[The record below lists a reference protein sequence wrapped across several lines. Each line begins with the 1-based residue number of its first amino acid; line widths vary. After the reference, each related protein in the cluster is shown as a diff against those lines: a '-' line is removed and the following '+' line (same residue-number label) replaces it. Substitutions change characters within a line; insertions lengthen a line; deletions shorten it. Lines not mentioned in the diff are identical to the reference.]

1 MIDKNCIQQVLGSLM
16 LNPSFLVE
24 SDKYNLI
31 PQDFSDRF
39 SRKIFKAIYTL
50 YTNGAEIIRPIDI
63 ENIFA
68 QDPGNKVF
76 FEQSNGIE
84 YLQDLQEIA
93 EIANFSFYYNQLKKF
108 NLLKDLKRNGF
119 DISSFYVED
128 LTNPKALEVNKV
140 FDELTPQ
147 DIIAKLKGNLLH
159 LENEYAQGEAVQ
171 VGNIADGII
180 DLIEGFGSTDTVG
193 MPVQGKLYNE
203 VIGGARKGTFTVRS
217 AASGVGKTRSAIMD
231 ACYLTFPLRY
241 NGITNDWE
249 VKGNS
254 GKTLYIVTEQSKEE
268 IQKMILAYLTD
279 INEDKFKYGNFD
291 DIEKRTLQQAVKVL
305 ETFHDNFIIVRM
317 PNPTI
322 ELIKSTVREQCIL
335 HDIDYVFYDYIFI
348 GTALLGEF
356 RGFSLR
362 NDEILLMMS
371 TALKDLAVELDVAMF
386 TSTQVNANA
395 DSNKD
400 IKNESSIAG
409 SRAVINKA
417 DNGAIMSRPTREE
430 LELLKP
436 FITKYG
442 EPNLVTDIYKIR
454 SGRWSQLRIWSK
466 TSMGTL
472 KKEDLFVT
480 DSRLDMI
487 EDFEV
492 NTYEIV
498 DWTGETTEE
507 IQGLLNAF
515 NDWSNQ

>member
-1 MIDKNCIQQVLGSLM
+1 MIDKNCVQQVLGSLM

-31 PQDFSDRF
+31 PQDFADSF
-39 SRKIFKAIYTL
+39 TRKIFKAIYTL
-50 YTNGAEIIRPIDI
+50 YTGGAEVIRPIDI
-63 ENIFA
+63 ENMFA
-68 QDPGNKVF
+68 QDPGNKVL

-84 YLQDLQEIA
+84 YLQDLQEMA
-93 EIANFSFYYNQLKKF
+93 EVSNFSFYYNQLKKF
-108 NLLKDLKRNGF
+108 NLLRDLKKNGF
-119 DISSFYVED
+119 DISPFYVEN
-128 LTNPKALEVNKV
+128 LTDPRALEINRA
-140 FDELTPQ
+140 FNELTPQ

-171 VGNIADGII
+171 IGNISDDILELI
-180 DLIEGFGSTDTVG
+180 DGFGSTDTVG
-193 MPVQGKLYNE
+193 MPVQGKFYNE

-217 AASGVGKTRSAIMD
+217 AGSGVGKTRSAVMD

-241 NGITNDWE
+241 NSISNEWE
-249 VKGNS
+249 ASGNT

-268 IQKMILAYLTD
+268 IQKMVLAYLTD
-279 INEDKFKYGNFD
+279 INEDKFRYGNFD
-291 DIEKRTLQQAVKVL
+291 EIETRTIKQAIEVL
-305 ETFHDNFIIVRM
+305 KEFGENFIIVRM

-335 HDIDYVFYDYIFI
+335 HDLDYVFYDYIFI

-356 RGFSLR
+356 RGFALR

-386 TSTQVNANA
+386 TSTQVNSNA
-395 DSNKD
+395 DNNRE

-430 LELLKP
+430 LDLLKP
-436 FITKYG
+436 FIMKFG
-442 EPNLVTDIYKIR
+442 EPNLVTDIYKVR
-454 SGRWSQLRIWSK
+454 SGRWTQLRIWSRA
-466 TSMGTL
+466 SLGTL

-480 DSRLDMI
+480 NSQLDMI
-487 EDFEV
+487 EDFEA
-492 NTYEIV
+492 NTYEVV
-498 DWTGETTEE
+498 DWTGESTAE
-507 IQGLLNAF
+507 IKHLLDSF
-515 NDWSNQ
+515 NDWSN

>member
-1 MIDKNCIQQVLGSLM
+1 MIDKNCVQQILGSLM

-24 SDKYNLI
+24 SDKYNLV
-31 PQDFSDRF
+31 PSDFSDRF
-39 SRKIFKAIYTL
+39 ARKIFKAIYTL

-93 EIANFSFYYNQLKKF
+93 EVANFSFYYNQLKKF
-108 NLLKDLKRNGF
+108 NLLKDLKKNGF

-128 LTNPKALEVNKV
+128 LTNPRALEVNKV
-140 FDELTPQ
+140 FDELSPQ

-159 LENEYAQGEAVQ
+159 LENEYAQGESVQ
-171 VGNIADGII
+171 VGNIVEGIL

-193 MPVQGKLYNE
+193 MPVQGRFYNE
-203 VIGGARKGTFTVRS
+203 VIGGARKGTMTVRS
-217 AASGVGKTRSAIMD
+217 AGSGVGKTRNAVMD
-231 ACYLTFPLRY
+231 ACYLTFPIRY
-241 NGITNDWE
+241 NSNTNSWE
-249 VKGNS
+249 TTGNS
-254 GKTLYIVTEQSKEE
+254 GKTLYIVTEQTKEE
-268 IQKMILAYLTD
+268 VQKMVLAYLTD

-291 DIEKRTLQQAVKVL
+291 EIETRTLKQAIEVL
-305 ETFHDNFIIVRM
+305 NTFGENFVVIRM

-348 GTALLGEF
+348 GPALLGEF

-395 DSNKD
+395 DSNRD
-400 IKNESSIAG
+400 IKNEASIAG

-417 DNGAIMSRPTREE
+417 DNGAIMSRPTRDE
-430 LELLKP
+430 LDLLKP
-436 FITKYG
+436 FITKFG
-442 EPNLVTDIYKIR
+442 EPNLVTDIYKVR
-454 SGRWSQLRIWSK
+454 SGRWTQLRIWSRA
-466 TSMGTL
+466 SLGTL

-480 DSRLDMI
+480 NAQLDMI
-487 EDFEV
+487 EDFEANV
-492 NTYEIV
+492 YEIV

-507 IQGLLNAF
+507 IQKLLDSF
-515 NDWSNQ
+515 NDWSK

>member
-1 MIDKNCIQQVLGSLM
+1 MIDKNCVQQILGSLM

-24 SDKYNLI
+24 SDKYNLV
-31 PQDFSDRF
+31 PSDFSDRF
-39 SRKIFKAIYTL
+39 ARKIFKAIYTL
-50 YTNGAEIIRPIDI
+50 YTNGAEVIRPIDI

-93 EIANFSFYYNQLKKF
+93 EVANFSFYYNQLKKF
-108 NLLKDLKRNGF
+108 NLLKDLKKNGF
-119 DISSFYVED
+119 DISPFYVED
-128 LTNPKALEVNKV
+128 LTNPKALEINRV
-140 FDELTPQ
+140 FDELSPQ
-147 DIIAKLKGNLLH
+147 DIIAKLKGSLLH

-171 VGNIADGII
+171 IGNIAEGIL

-193 MPVQGKLYNE
+193 MPVQGKYYNE
-203 VIGGARKGTFTVRS
+203 IIGGARKGTMTVRS
-217 AASGVGKTRSAIMD
+217 AGSGVGKTRNAVMD
-231 ACYLTFPLRY
+231 ACYLTFPIRY
-241 NGITNDWE
+241 NNNTNSWE
-249 VKGNS
+249 TTCNS
-254 GKTLYIVTEQSKEE
+254 GKTLYIVTEQTKEE
-268 IQKMILAYLTD
+268 IQKMVLAYLTD

-291 DIEKRTLQQAVKVL
+291 EIETRTIKQAIEVL
-305 ETFHDNFIIVRM
+305 NTFGENFVVIRM

-348 GTALLGEF
+348 GPALLGEF

-395 DSNKD
+395 DNNRD

-417 DNGAIMSRPTREE
+417 DNGAIMSRPTRDE
-430 LELLKP
+430 LDLLKP
-436 FITKYG
+436 FITKFG
-442 EPNLVTDIYKIR
+442 EPNLVTDIYKVR
-454 SGRWSQLRIWSK
+454 SGRWTQLRIWSRA
-466 TSMGTL
+466 SLGTL

-480 DSRLDMI
+480 NSQLDMI
-487 EDFEV
+487 EDFEANV
-492 NTYEIV
+492 YEIV

-507 IQGLLNAF
+507 IQKLLDSF
-515 NDWSNQ
+515 NDWSK